1 MIELILGLLV
11 LIWPLAKVP
20 QLLKNKQL
28 QGVYFTS
35 DKRVFIPKY
44 MNFGNG
50 LNTNNKIGFIINV
63 LLGTLLIVA
72 GILDLVSLG

>member
-1 MIELILGLLV
+1 
-11 LIWPLAKVP
+11 
-20 QLLKNKQL
+20 
-28 QGVYFTS
+28 
-35 DKRVFIPKY
+35 

-50 LNTNNKIGFIINV
+50 LNTNNKIGFVINV

>member
-35 DKRVFIPKY
+35 DKKFLS
-44 MNFGNG
+44 
-50 LNTNNKIGFIINV
+50 LNI
-63 LLGTLLIVA
+63 
-72 GILDLVSLG
+72 